1 MPKKQWKNLG
11 TKSFSYNQE
20 EKVFAELMTE
30 KKTKRESLIK
40 VICGFIVV
48 LIGWAIGFLAL
59 RGQLLSSLG
68 GSSGIVFWNLI
79 LFAIGYH
86 LVGRLIEKLL
96 CHNKNEGERR

>member
-1 MPKKQWKNLG
+1 V
-11 TKSFSYNQE
+11 E
-20 EKVFAELMTE
+20 C
-30 KKTKRESLIK
+30 KKTKTKESSIK
-40 VICGFIVV
+40 VICGFVVV

-59 RGQLLSSLG
+59 RSQLLSSIG

-96 CHNKNEGERR
+96 CRNKG

>member
-1 MPKKQWKNLG
+1 M
-11 TKSFSYNQE
+11 E
-20 EKVFAELMTE
+20 CMTE
-30 KKTKRESLIK
+30 KKTKTKESLIR

-48 LIGWAIGFLAL
+48 LIGWTIGFLAL
-59 RGQLLSSLG
+59 RGQLLSSVG

-96 CHNKNEGERR
+96 CRSKDGREE